1 MRRGVAKNV
10 FVLWIIVMA
19 TMWASSGIAN
29 EAVNIVGEV
38 NDMYQLVGDDGQSY
52 EIADTAQGNLLVEE
66 HAGEKVKV
74 AGTVEKDDETLILF
88 VTSFQTLAE

>member
-1 MRRGVAKNV
+1 MRKGEIRK
-10 FVLWIIVMA
+10 VLVLSILVMVTLWA
-19 TMWASSGIAN
+19 TSAIAS
-29 EAVNIVGEV
+29 EVVNIVGEV
-38 NDMYQLVGDDGQSY
+38 NDMYQLVGGDGQAY

-74 AGTVEKDDETLILF
+74 TGTVEKDDETLMLF